1 MNLQMQDMLMKV
13 DRTQG
18 VVASVQNRVAGSAGA
33 GSDATTTRSAP
44 VYSRVGGTFAQ
55 VLNKSVL
62 KKGAGETAA
71 TAGGANTGGKTF
83 AELLNHQQLA
93 ADDAAVESSPKA
105 GESEIAFLNRRHAS
119 GVNGKK
125 IAGASSSQ
133 AAASGAATTG
143 GTTNPAVERAKR
155 AGASANQILN
165 LQKET
170 DPAADKHAE
179 AEKGAEG
186 LISNALILPILKQ
199 IRRSPFGENSV
210 FSGGNGEKA
219 FGPEFDMQLADRIAQ
234 SPRLGVR
241 EALVQRLES
250 RSAPATS
257 PSNPGLRT
265 AANGIHQASHA
276 SRIDVN
282 G

>member
-1 MNLQMQDMLMKV
+1 MNLQMQDMLMKA

-18 VVASVQNRVAGSAGA
+18 VVASVQNAAAAAAAPGGEGSITKSVPMHARMGE
-33 GSDATTTRSAP
+33 
-44 VYSRVGGTFAQ
+44 TFAQ
-55 VLNKSVL
+55 ALNRSVL
-62 KKGAGETAA
+62 TKGAE
-71 TAGGANTGGKTF
+71 GANSEAGAVNVGGKSF
-83 AELLNHQQLA
+83 AELLNQQQLP
-93 ADDAAVESSPKA
+93 ADDAAAETTPKA

-119 GVNGKK
+119 GVNGNKV
-125 IAGASSSQ
+125 AS
-133 AAASGAATTG
+133 ASGSQVAARSTAPSA

-155 AGASANQILN
+155 AGASANEILN

-170 DPAADKHAE
+170 DPAAERHAQ

-186 LISNALILPILKQ
+186 LVSNALILPILKQ
-199 IRRSPFGENSV
+199 IRRSPFGENNV

-241 EALVQRLES
+241 EALVKRLES
-250 RSAPATS
+250 RSTPASSSSKT
-257 PSNPGLRT
+257 GLQT
-265 AANGIHQASHA
+265 KTNGIHEP